1 MAHFSVNSVCHNL
14 LVGTSL
20 TLTYKLQAPLHNYTA
35 AKKKKRATTT
45 PRDCFIISRWTTALD
60 QNSTESLALVK
71 ASTVLMTER
80 V

>member
-35 AKKKKRATTT
+35 AKKKKELRLLLETASSF
-45 PRDCFIISRWTTALD
+45 RDGRLRWIRIPPKVLRWSR
-60 QNSTESLALVK
+60 LVQ
-71 ASTVLMTER
+71 S
-80 V
+80 